1 MSAPSERSRALDGI
15 LLMALTFTIFPLMDG
30 VGKYLTTDYHP
41 FQIIWGRYFFQ
52 AVCVS
57 MIVFTRRPVSILR
70 VRKPSLQFARAFAGW
85 ASNVPFIFAL
95 ALIPLAD
102 AFAALMVG
110 PLIVTAL
117 SVPML
122 REQVGMRRWC
132 AIAVGMVG
140 ALIVVRPGMGVM
152 HWAISL
158 PLLTALC
165 FALFQ
170 IFTRKLAGRDD
181 NDTTLLMGA
190 YAGTLFST
198 ILLPFV
204 WKTPDLMG
212 WVLLAAQGV
221 LISAA
226 HLTLVRAFQF
236 AAASVLAPF
245 AYVQILS
252 ATVVGLLVFGDFPDH
267 WTIVGA
273 AIICASGLYIVH
285 RERVRAR

>member
-57 MIVFTRRPVSILR
+57 VIVFTRRPVSILR